1 MSKYSERL
9 NNPAEEVEHLTDEE
23 LLAARLMVA
32 SRAENVDDAI
42 DLMKML
48 GIHPSQENVAYATK
62 IPPVVNNS
70 IRSTP
75 PRILRGAHLNRKV
88 MLSPKGDGK

>member
-1 MSKYSERL
+1 VSKYSERL

-23 LLAARLMVA
+23 LL
-32 SRAENVDDAI
+32 AENVDDAI